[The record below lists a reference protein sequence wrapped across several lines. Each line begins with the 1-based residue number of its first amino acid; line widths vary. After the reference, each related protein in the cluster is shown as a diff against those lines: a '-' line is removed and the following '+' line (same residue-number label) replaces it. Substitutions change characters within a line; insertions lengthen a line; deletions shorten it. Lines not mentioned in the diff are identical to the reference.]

1 MNVDEA
7 YKVLVAI
14 RDNMVDINYENYKDY
29 DAWLEEGKAY
39 LVQIFVDQIGGLVE

>member
-14 RDNMVDINYENYKDY
+14 RDNMIDINYENHKDY

-39 LVQIFVDQIGGLVE
+39 LVQIFIDQIGGLVE